1 MGTELLLQ
9 IGLFV
14 ITLAGLVK
22 ASDWF
27 VAAAERIGVA
37 LGVPSFIIGVT
48 VVAAGTSLPE
58 LISSLVAVSKGASEI
73 VVGNVVGSNIANIGF
88 ILGLVGV
95 LSKKFGIHFDIR
107 RVDLPMLIGA
117 TLLMTLAIFD
127 GAFSKVEA
135 VVMCLGMLLFLAYVL
150 RDSGKTGTTDAVRET
165 GKDSGDQTEADSE
178 AEESPQKARWTD
190 YGLVLVSAGLIWAC
204 ANYNIGS
211 IIALSGLLGVGSEVI
226 ALTAVSLGTSLPELV
241 VSVVAMRKGNHEIV
255 VGNVLGSNIFNT
267 FAVMGIPGLV
277 GTLVIPPD
285 VVAFSLPVMLAATMF
300 FTVVVYD
307 KEINRW
313 EGGILLLLYGYF
325 LFETVVRNA

>member
-1 MGTELLLQ
+1 MGSELLLQ
-9 IGLFV
+9 GLLFV
-14 ITLAGLVK
+14 GTLAGLVK

-27 VAAAERIGVA
+27 VGAAERIGVA

-95 LSKKFGIHFDIR
+95 MAKKFTIHFDIR

-117 TLLMTLAIFD
+117 TLLMSLCILD
-127 GAFSKVEA
+127 GRFSTVEA
-135 VVMCLGMLLFLAYVL
+135 VVMCLGMALFLAYVL
-150 RDSGKTGTTDAVRET
+150 RDSGSDEDTDGTRE
-165 GKDSGDQTEADSE
+165 
-178 AEESPQKARWTD
+178 KAKWTD
-190 YGLVLVSAGLIWAC
+190 YGLVLLSAAAIWAC
-204 ANYNIGS
+204 ANYNIAS

-241 VSVVAMRKGNHEIV
+241 VSIVAMRKGSHEIV

-277 GTLVIPPD
+277 GTLVIPEG
-285 VVAFSLPVMLAATMF
+285 VVAFSLPVMLAATAAF
-300 FTVVVYD
+300 VLTVYD
-307 KEINRW
+307 KEVNRW

-325 LFETVVRNA
+325 IVETVSRSL